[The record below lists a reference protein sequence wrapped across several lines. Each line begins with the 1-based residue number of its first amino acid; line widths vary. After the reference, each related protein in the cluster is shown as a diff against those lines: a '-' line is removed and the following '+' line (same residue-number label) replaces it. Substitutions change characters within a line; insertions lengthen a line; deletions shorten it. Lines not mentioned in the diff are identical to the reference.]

1 MSVMD
6 NMNMNT
12 GGGGF
17 LFPIEEAVEE
27 PGPRPDEQGR
37 RMFLVGGPWGPLYP
51 MGMPFSTGYEE
62 DEDPNP

>member
-1 MSVMD
+1 MMD

-12 GGGGF
+12 GGGSV

-27 PGPRPDEQGR
+27 PGAHPDKGR

-51 MGMPFSTGYEE
+51 LGMPFADSYEE

>member
-1 MSVMD
+1 M
-6 NMNMNT
+6 
-12 GGGGF
+12 GGGSV

-27 PGPRPDEQGR
+27 PGAHPDKGR

-51 MGMPFSTGYEE
+51 LGMPFADSYEE